1 MIHVTYHAVDKFMDI
16 LNCKNADI
24 AKQRLIEMYYNSKE
38 VKISPYISAQ
48 RILRSKIRN
57 GGEIKETKY
66 FEFECYR
73 MAVVDGVI
81 ITFEKKFKNRKV
93 RPPRQP
99 RRRTNQT
106 NRKSNQSDK
115 RGER

>member
-1 MIHVTYHAVDKFMDI
+1 MIYVTYHAIDKFMNMF
-16 LNCKNADI
+16 NCEDADI
-24 AKQRLIEMYYNSKE
+24 AKQKLIEMYYKSKE
-38 VKISPYISAQ
+38 VRISPYISAQ

-81 ITFEKKFKNRKV
+81 ITFEKKFKDRKLK
-93 RPPRQP
+93 PPRQQK
-99 RRRTNQT
+99 RRR
-106 NRKSNQSDK
+106 KK
-115 RGER
+115 